1 MDSNMDLLEDK
12 FGFSTSYIIIYFYI
26 IVSIPV

>member
-1 MDSNMDLLEDK
+1 MDSNMDVLEDK
-12 FGFSTSYIIIYFYI
+12 FGFNTSYIIYFYI